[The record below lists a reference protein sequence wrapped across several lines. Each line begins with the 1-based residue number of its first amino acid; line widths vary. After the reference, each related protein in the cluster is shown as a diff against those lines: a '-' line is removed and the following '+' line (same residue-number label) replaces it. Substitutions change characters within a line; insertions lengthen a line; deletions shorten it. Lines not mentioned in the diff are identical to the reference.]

1 MVMTFLV
8 YGNVLSGIIISKNMK
23 KIKLA
28 SDGVIEGLVT
38 IEDVQKELQKEKELI
53 YIQHSISDEVINA
66 IKSKPESM
74 QTFSE
79 RKRLELREVVD
90 KEYEEKLSTYDE
102 YKELVVI
109 PYNEEYN
116 EETETLMPRF
126 KDIGDK
132 VEQTFAPEL
141 DRYKVR
147 KLISVQQK
155 ILSDTDYI
163 IIKSYEAKLS
173 SSDASYTQEYLDE
186 ILNKRQSA
194 RDKINELSSL
204 LK

>member
-1 MVMTFLV
+1 
-8 YGNVLSGIIISKNMK
+8 MK
-23 KIKLA
+23 KIKL
-28 SDGVIEGLVT
+28 VNNIIEGLVI
-38 IEDVQKELQKEKELI
+38 IEDVQKELQEEKELI
-53 YIQHSISDEVINA
+53 YIQRSISDEVINA

-90 KEYEEKLSTYDE
+90 KEYEEKLSVYDE

-109 PYNEEYN
+109 PYDKEYN
-116 EETETLMPRF
+116 EETETLMPQF

-132 VEQTFAPEL
+132 VEQTFIPEL
-141 DRYKVR
+141 DRYKVK

-173 SSDASYTQEYLDE
+173 MSDAPYTQEYLDE
-186 ILNKRQSA
+186 VLNKRQVA
-194 RDKINELSSL
+194 RDKINELESL
-204 LK
+204 LKQ